1 MNRLILIFGV
11 AKSKKKSWHAE
22 ILVDV
27 YLNYKKYN
35 FTKREMK
42 IETGVMN
49 ISVYQITKFSIERI
63 FFSNNIIK
71 IFSETIF

>member
-35 FTKREMK
+35 FTKRE